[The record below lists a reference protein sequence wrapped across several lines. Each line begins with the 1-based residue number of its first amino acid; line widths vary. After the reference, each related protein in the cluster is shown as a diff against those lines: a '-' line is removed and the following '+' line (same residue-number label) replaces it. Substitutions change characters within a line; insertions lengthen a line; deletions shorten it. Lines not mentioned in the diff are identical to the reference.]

1 MKAILEFNL
10 PEDQADYHI
19 HFQSNNMYISLYEM
33 QEFLRQK
40 TKYANDDVSDE
51 ALNAY
56 EECRE
61 YFNQVLDDNDV
72 SLEI

>member
-1 MKAILEFNL
+1 MKAILEFDL
-10 PEDQADYHI
+10 PEDQDDYHI
-19 HFQSNNMYISLYEM
+19 HFQSNNMYISLHDM
-33 QEFLRQK
+33 QQFLRQK

-61 YFNQVLDDNDV
+61 YFNGVLIDNDV
-72 SLEI
+72 SLDI

>member
-1 MKAILEFNL
+1 MKAILEFDL
-10 PEDQADYHI
+10 PEDTDEHHVYFQA
-19 HFQSNNMYISLYEM
+19 NRMYSALHEM
-33 QEFLRQK
+33 QEFLRK
-40 TKYANDDVSDE
+40 RTKYADDDVSDE

-61 YFNQVLDDNDV
+61 YFNDMLLANDV

>member
-1 MKAILEFNL
+1 MKAILEFDL
-10 PEDQADYHI
+10 PEDQDDYHI
-19 HFQSNNMYISLYEM
+19 HFQSNNMYISLHDM
-33 QEFLRQK
+33 QQFLRQK

-61 YFNQVLDDNDV
+61 YLNQVLIDNDV
-72 SLEI
+72 SLDI